1 MINRTQEM
9 LRSTTKMKSLR
20 NIANTTRFFI
30 SYPLRQSLMKN
41 KTEFGKWLKREL
53 IELGPSYIKIGQFI
67 SSRSDLFDKEVSKE
81 LQTLQ
86 DRAPPFSS
94 DIAKEIVQKELGVN
108 IHDVFDCFEDKPV
121 ASASISQVHRAKLKS
136 TGEWV
141 VIKIQRPEVKE
152 RFEQDFGTLNM
163 MLDVGSLA
171 QNRTIN
177 DTQILLKTNYDFM
190 LDELSFDKELSN
202 INKFRM
208 MFAGSSA
215 VIIPKPY
222 EQYCTSKILTME
234 YVPSNKLSRVMGEER
249 RKELAKQ
256 LMEIF
261 LRQVIEHGCI
271 HADPHPGNIG
281 ITKDGELVLYDFGQV
296 STLDN
301 ELSTNLRTLLFS
313 VYDRD
318 INYITDMLIKSNAII
333 LSNPNAD
340 RKGIKK
346 LIGQVL
352 KYFQTVDFNEFQLSM
367 IENNE
372 FGFELPFKVNPKLVM
387 MFRSLSI
394 LEGMCKELDPEFSY
408 FDVINEIVSDVFFDV
423 DYIDHRARK
432 DFVRMFDDVTTQPQ
446 LDALQENMERNNKAI
461 SKDVSSSLQT
471 YKMLMIITLCV
482 SAIDVEFM
490 HIPKAIIIAMIVALT
505 AYRK

>member
-1 MINRTQEM
+1 MFNNKHN
-9 LRSTTKMKSLR
+9 LKSLR
-20 NIANTTRFFI
+20 NVAKTTRFFVN
-30 SYPLRQSLMKN
+30 YPIRQSLMTN
-41 KTEFGKWLKREL
+41 KTNFGKWLKSEL

-86 DRAPPFSS
+86 DQAPPFSS
-94 DIAKEIVQKELGVN
+94 DVAKAIIKQELGVD
-108 IHDVFDCFEDKPV
+108 IDVVFECFEDKPL
-121 ASASISQVHRAKLKS
+121 ASASISQVHKAKLKS

-141 VIKIQRPEVKE
+141 IVKIQRPEVKE
-152 RFEQDFGTLNM
+152 RFEQDFNTLNIL
-163 MLDVGSLA
+163 LDIGSVA

-177 DTQILLKTNYDFM
+177 DVQILLKTNYDFM
-190 LDELSFDKELSN
+190 LDELSFEKELSN
-202 INKFRM
+202 INKFRT

-215 VIIPKPY
+215 VIIPKPI
-222 EQYCTSKILTME
+222 EEYCTSKILTME
-234 YVPSNKLSRVMGEER
+234 YVPSNKLSRVIGVER

-261 LRQVIEHGCI
+261 LRQVIEYGCI

-296 STLDN
+296 SILDDD
-301 ELSTNLRTLLFS
+301 LSSNLRSLLFS

-318 INYITDMLIKSNAII
+318 VNYITDMLIKSKAII
-333 LSNPNAD
+333 LVNPNAD

-346 LIGQVL
+346 LVGQVL

-394 LEGMCKELDPEFSY
+394 LEGICKKLDPEFSY
-408 FDVINEIVSDVFFDV
+408 FDVINEIISDVFFDV

-432 DFVRMFDDVTTQPQ
+432 DFIKIFDDVAAQPQ
-446 LDALQENMERNNKAI
+446 LDAIQENMERNNKAI
-461 SKDVSSSLQT
+461 SKDVSDSLQT

-482 SAIDVEFM
+482 SAVDVELL
-490 HIPKAIIIAMIVALT
+490 HVPKALIVAIMIVLT
-505 AYRK
+505 FVKKQ